1 MADGFDFTSLAEMAK
16 RAETLGSILPEI
28 FFGKLKD
35 SATPTQ
41 TNGGLSPL
49 QLALMSQMTT
59 GAVPG
64 LGVNQLLL
72 KELKKMADSA
82 PVEINQLLP
91 DVVGISLLA
100 LGDQLYLYRQALDC
114 GPDEQDRTEQIL
126 VGVTADLAFGTFQ
139 YYGHPIDSG
148 SLSDG
153 SYTGPNF
160 FALG

>member
-1 MADGFDFTSLAEMAK
+1 MADNIDPSFALAEMAK
-16 RAETLGSILPEI
+16 STQDLASKIAEV
-28 FFGKLKD
+28 FFGKKGT
-35 SATPTQ
+35 TPIQ

-49 QLALMSQMTT
+49 QLALMSAMTT
-59 GAVPG
+59 GTVPA
-64 LGVNQLLL
+64 LGVNQDLLN
-72 KELKKMADSA
+72 ELRKFSDSG

-100 LGDQLYLYRQALDC
+100 LGDQIYLYRQALDC
-114 GPDEQDRTEQIL
+114 GPDEKDRTEQIL